1 MLIALLAIV
10 VFSKSID
17 AMMLLWIPAVGV
29 VVDGVRSEKSF
40 SVGMRFLLG
49 LLLVLPLFN
58 YFATP
63 FLMER
68 LKIGPQWLGDPNSE
82 QLYSLR
88 TALADWNIPNPAGV
102 EWNLVST
109 FNICLI
115 ALAAIL
121 IMLRMFTSAFFADR
135 SEEAA

>member
-1 MLIALLAIV
+1 M
-10 VFSKSID
+10 
-17 AMMLLWIPAVGV
+17 
-29 VVDGVRSEKSF
+29 RSEKSF

-68 LKIGPQWLGDPNSE
+68 LKIGPQWLGDPNSD
-82 QLYSLR
+82 QLFSLR
-88 TALADWNIPNPAGV
+88 TALADWNVPNPAGV

-109 FNICLI
+109 VNICLI
-115 ALAAIL
+115 ALAAVL
-121 IMLRMFTSAFFADR
+121 IMLRMFTSVFFADR
-135 SEEAA
+135 HDPV